1 MRNII
6 NYQEN
11 GYKNW
16 KDAWEKRCMHMG
28 KELKALSNNQKD
40 AYIGIFNGINEEGKM
55 LLQTE
60 SELKIISS
68 GECSI
73 KGIY

>member
-1 MRNII
+1 
-6 NYQEN
+6 
-11 GYKNW
+11 
-16 KDAWEKRCMHMG
+16 MHIG
-28 KELKALSNNQKD
+28 VELKALSNNQKD
-40 AYIGIFNGINEEGKM
+40 TDIGIFKGINEEGKM

-60 SELKIISS
+60 RELRVISS

>member
-1 MRNII
+1 M
-6 NYQEN
+6 EN
-11 GYKNW
+11 GYENW
-16 KDAWEKRCMHMG
+16 IDAWEKRCMHIEHG
-28 KELKALSNNQKD
+28 VKELYQIIKQD
-40 AYIGIFNGINEEGKM
+40 IEIGIFNGINEEGMM

-60 SELKIISS
+60 SELKTISS